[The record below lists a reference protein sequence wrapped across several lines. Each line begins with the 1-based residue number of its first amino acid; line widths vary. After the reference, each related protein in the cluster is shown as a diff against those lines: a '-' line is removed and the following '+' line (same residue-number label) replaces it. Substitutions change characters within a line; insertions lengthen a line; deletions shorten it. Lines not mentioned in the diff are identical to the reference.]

1 MAVEEAG
8 AWLTRL
14 GCNEDSM
21 KKKKKTPFPIYGS
34 LRAVCSPSW
43 LHLLSVGIPER
54 GGAGPPPFLLHRRQ
68 SLK

>member
-21 KKKKKTPFPIYGS
+21 KKKKKTRFLS
-34 LRAVCSPSW
+34 TALCVQCA
-43 LHLLSVGIPER
+43 LHPGCTCCQWV
-54 GGAGPPPFLLHRRQ
+54 
-68 SLK
+68 SLKEEALVPHPSYSTEDSL